1 MSLPMFVGSVLIPP
15 DGRDDRVTVLRV
27 FADRTGSAFVRVRY
41 RIQSARRPTDAT
53 PGEFRRGS
61 RAGGR
66 RARRGRGRH
75 DPRDII
81 TGLRAAGVCPLL
93 PGSPAGFFAPEAGA
107 ICSKA
112 RTR

>member
-1 MSLPMFVGSVLIPP
+1 MSLPMFVGSVLVPP

-41 RIQSARRPTDAT
+41 RMQSAGRRMRRRASS
-53 PGEFRRGS
+53 RRGS

-75 DPRDII
+75 EHRPR
-81 TGLRAAGVCPLL
+81 R
-93 PGSPAGFFAPEAGA
+93 
-107 ICSKA
+107 
-112 RTR
+112 